1 MPPRVPRKDNACAMR
16 MPSEVVTDCV
26 SQRVR
31 VQLGMRRTLISAT
44 PHAAVRLCPRASA
57 CMLGQCASSRVPA
70 PDVATDG
77 RSHARRRL
85 LHQAQR
91 ACRCGRAWRAGGER
105 RRPHPMA
112 PCDVRRGWS
121 SRLQRGCSACRGRRA
136 SKLDAPAPRPRR
148 GPLLRQSRE
157 LVRVPV
163 RVPAPTTEE
172 SHVYCFRADPHTFRI
187 FAFSYMWIHTS
198 FCEFTPHSQL
208 RKSYCACVSTR
219 LGKRVY
225 NI

>member
-1 MPPRVPRKDNACAMR
+1 
-16 MPSEVVTDCV
+16 
-26 SQRVR
+26 
-31 VQLGMRRTLISAT
+31 MRRALISAT

-187 FAFSYMWIHTS
+187 FAFSYT
-198 FCEFTPHSQL
+198 CGFTPLSVNSHHIHSFAKVIARVFQHGSGSGFIIYKKPIAGVCVL
-208 RKSYCACVSTR
+208 CRVLSKSKS
-219 LGKRVY
+219 KR
-225 NI
+225 